1 MKKKT
6 LCGVLMAAMVLG
18 ICPATAMAE
27 DNLKTLT
34 SPLDFRNVKED
45 RKDTEMGWE
54 WKASSQKLILE
65 DFRVE
70 VPFGKMEEEAVI
82 YLPDESKIEIEG
94 KNNVIKTESY
104 HCDVFYCE
112 GELLISSDGKIEI
125 STGSMG
131 SNVIFAKKGPVIIDD
146 EVEMTIEPLKGK
158 IIRVENVK
166 GDGPIISIQDEAMIK
181 VLEEDMDKDSIF
193 ITYKKGATPTANWV
207 DLAEKA
213 DEWDDEYVNLVSRQA
228 AKPDKPVTEEKPAD
242 PPAAE
247 EPSAEEPAKQSEYQI
262 TIGNAAIKKD
272 GYVTYVSDAKP
283 YLSHGYTMLPL
294 RALLNVT
301 DAKVD
306 ITWDAVTQTITVT
319 EKNEEDSQYVNRVY
333 VVIGEN
339 QMVHGEEN
347 INVSTPAELKDGRTF
362 VALRDWMNILS
373 ALDMPASDLNWD
385 HKTKTVTF
393 MK

>member
-27 DNLKTLT
+27 DDLKTLT

-54 WKASSQKLILE
+54 WKASSHKLILE

-193 ITYKKGATPTANWV
+193 ITYKKGATPTENWV

-228 AKPDKPVTEEKPAD
+228 AKPDKPITEEKPAD

-247 EPSAEEPAKQSEYQI
+247 DPSAEAPTKQSEYQI

-272 GYVTYVSDAKP
+272 GYVTYISDAKLVSYGEAP
-283 YLSHGYTMLPL
+283 VVAYMAAVESE
-294 RALLNVT
+294 
-301 DAKVD
+301 
-306 ITWDAVTQTITVT
+306 ITTVRMILTGRLAGIAPAVIR
-319 EKNEEDSQYVNRVY
+319 ER
-333 VVIGEN
+333 
-339 QMVHGEEN
+339 
-347 INVSTPAELKDGRTF
+347 
-362 VALRDWMNILS
+362 LRDMY
-373 ALDMPASDLNWD
+373 A
-385 HKTKTVTF
+385 
-393 MK
+393 

>member
-1 MKKKT
+1 
-6 LCGVLMAAMVLG
+6 
-18 ICPATAMAE
+18 
-27 DNLKTLT
+27 
-34 SPLDFRNVKED
+34 
-45 RKDTEMGWE
+45 
-54 WKASSQKLILE
+54 
-65 DFRVE
+65 
-70 VPFGKMEEEAVI
+70 
-82 YLPDESKIEIEG
+82 
-94 KNNVIKTESY
+94 
-104 HCDVFYCE
+104 
-112 GELLISSDGKIEI
+112 
-125 STGSMG
+125 
-131 SNVIFAKKGPVIIDD
+131 
-146 EVEMTIEPLKGK
+146 
-158 IIRVENVK
+158 
-166 GDGPIISIQDEAMIK
+166 
-181 VLEEDMDKDSIF
+181 MDKDSIF
-193 ITYKKGATPTANWV
+193 ITYKKGATPTENWV

-242 PPAAE
+242 PPSAE
-247 EPSAEEPAKQSEYQI
+247 DPSAEAPAKQSEYQI

-272 GYVTYVSDAKP
+272 GYVTYISDAKP

-301 DAKVD
+301 NANVD
-306 ITWDAVTQTITVT
+306 IAWDAVTKTITVT
-319 EKNEEDSQYVNRVY
+319 EKDDTDSQYVNRVY